1 MGIIW
6 LTGHSLKKKKLHEGM
21 GRQSP
26 QPLYFQKYSTNWR
39 KTWYVK

>member
-1 MGIIW
+1 M
-6 LTGHSLKKKKLHEGM
+6 KKKLHEGM

-39 KTWYVK
+39 KT